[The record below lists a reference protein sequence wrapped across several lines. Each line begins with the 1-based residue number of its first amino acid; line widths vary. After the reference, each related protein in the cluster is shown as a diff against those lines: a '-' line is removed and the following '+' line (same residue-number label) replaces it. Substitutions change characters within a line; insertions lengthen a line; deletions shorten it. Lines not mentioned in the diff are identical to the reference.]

1 MTNINNTNNFDNS
14 RLQNFALGATGAV
27 VGFEAEPIIKR
38 YINKPVTK
46 KVIKNIRTIQN
57 GNFKSYIEK
66 ALDQNNLRDSL
77 KILDLNAQ
85 TKNDVLK
92 YLQDL
97 NSNDAKPNFIKKI
110 LNKFLRRG
118 FKVKNPIP
126 ATLQGF
132 QAFCIPSKNTV
143 VCNLDKFGAPIFH
156 EIAHKLN
163 YQSKNIIVNT
173 LSKIRNPLATWGALC
188 VSVIALLKDA
198 KGKRSEPKNGFQKAT
213 NFVKDNCGL
222 CATATMLPLTIEEII
237 ANIKGTKIA
246 KKAGVTGDL
255 LNKVKKCH
263 KTSIISYSV
272 TAIITGLSVFLASK
286 LRDLICSKKV
296 NNAN

>member
-27 VGFEAEPIIKR
+27 VGFEAEPYIKKMLR
-38 YINKPVTK
+38 KPIGK
-46 KVIKNIRTIQN
+46 RIAKE
-57 GNFKSYIEK
+57 FKSIQGGGFEPYIKK
-66 ALDQNNLRDSL
+66 AIEQQNLKNDLVVLNLNKNTEQAVRQQIGL
-77 KILDLNAQ
+77 NVKAKLNWKTKILKHL
-85 TKNDVLK
+85 
-92 YLQDL
+92 
-97 NSNDAKPNFIKKI
+97 
-110 LNKFLRRG
+110 LRIPKSAEDSFKRTLMG
-118 FKVKNPIP
+118 FN
-126 ATLQGF
+126 
-132 QAFCIPSKNTV
+132 AFCIPSKSIV
-143 VCNLDKFGAPIFH
+143 VCNLEKFGAPIFH

-246 KKAGVTGDL
+246 KK
-255 LNKVKKCH
+255 
-263 KTSIISYSV
+263 SWSYW
-272 TAIITGLSVFLASK
+272 
-286 LRDLICSKKV
+286 
-296 NNAN
+296 